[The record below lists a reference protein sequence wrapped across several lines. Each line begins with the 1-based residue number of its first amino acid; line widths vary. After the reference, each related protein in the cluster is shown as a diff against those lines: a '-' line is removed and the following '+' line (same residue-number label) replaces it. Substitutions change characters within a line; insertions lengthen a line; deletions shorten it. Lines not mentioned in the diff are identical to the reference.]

1 MIITKSC
8 DKGGSLQTIKL
19 IFFSY
24 NKADD
29 DYGNKRTCRVE
40 EHIGEMAASAIG
52 EKLMKLICT
61 GI

>member
-1 MIITKSC
+1 M
-8 DKGGSLQTIKL
+8 QTIKL

-29 DYGNKRTCRVE
+29 DYGNKRACRVE
-40 EHIGEMAASAIG
+40 EHIGKMAASAIG